1 MDKIQ
6 QYKINLCMFGGR
18 IYGGQGEGKRRAGAE
33 FPTGASNQ
41 ISLMK
46 WAYDIKPIGSETTD
60 ILSYVS

>member
-1 MDKIQ
+1 
-6 QYKINLCMFGGR
+6 MFGGR